1 MFFGIVYALYFSTMR
16 FLKIILAV
24 IIIGFAISCLKE
36 PKLMP
41 KDGTANNGG
50 YGVPPINFE
59 WENSKTIRL
68 NVAVGNITNQN
79 ESHTI
84 RIYTAN
90 PNLGGKLITSG
101 TASAIHNFETQ
112 FSVPT
117 VCNSV
122 FIKEI
127 IPGFGAYS
135 QVLNITDANMKVS
148 FNNYN
153 DKLGKTGS
161 NFIPPQTDS
170 DNDLVP
176 DSVDQYPFDAD
187 KAYNNFYPS
196 ENSKATLAFED
207 MWPHLGDYDMND
219 VVISYQYNIVT
230 NANNRVVQVLG
241 NFSLLAAG
249 GSYKNGFGVEFPIS
263 RNQVE
268 LLSGGGLESG
278 QSKAVIILFNNMRNE
293 METYN
298 TIATQPFSD
307 SVNFNVRFN
316 VLNGPL
322 LTDFGLSAYNPFIW
336 NNSVGFGRGYEVHLP
351 NHLPTNLANVNLF
364 GTFLDNSS
372 LVFGRYYLSK
382 TNEMPWALNI
392 PTSFTYPKEKSKI
405 NQAYLKFNNWV
416 KSCGKQDADWYLN
429 KDEYRNKEHL
439 FIRP

>member
-1 MFFGIVYALYFSTMR
+1 MKLNNFILMFIFI
-16 FLKIILAV
+16 
-24 IIIGFAISCLKE
+24 AITVSCLKE
-36 PKLMP
+36 PKLMT
-41 KDGTANNGG
+41 KSGG
-50 YGVPPINFE
+50 SPQPEVGLPPLTFE
-59 WENSKTIRL
+59 WENSKTIQL
-68 NVAVGNITNQN
+68 NVAVDNITDQN

-84 RIYTAN
+84 AIYTAN
-90 PNLGGKLITSG
+90 PKLGGKLITSG
-101 TASAIHNFETQ
+101 TASAIKNFESQ
-112 FSVPT
+112 FSLANI
-117 VCNSV
+117 CKSV
-122 FIKEI
+122 FVQEI
-127 IPGFGAYS
+127 IPGYGIFS
-135 QVLNITDANMKVS
+135 QIVNINKAEIKVL
-148 FNNYN
+148 FNNN
-153 DKLGKTGS
+153 KLGKTGG

-176 DSVDQYPFDAD
+176 DSVDQYPFDAN

-196 ENSKATLAFED
+196 ENGKATLAFED
-207 MWPHLGDYDMND
+207 LWPHLGDYDLND
-219 VVISYQYNIVT
+219 LVMGYQYNIVT

-241 NFSLLAAG
+241 NFTLLATG

-263 RNQVE
+263 RNQVDQ
-268 LLSGGGLESG
+268 LSGAGLESG

-298 TIATQPFSD
+298 TIATQKLSD
-307 SVNFNVRFN
+307 SVNYNVRFN

-351 NHLPTNLANVNLF
+351 NHLPTNLVNVNLF
-364 GTFLDNSS
+364 GSYSDNSS
-372 LVFGRYYLSK
+372 LVFGRYYISK

-416 KSCGKQDADWYLN
+416 QSYGTQDGDWYLN

-439 FIRP
+439 FVRP